1 MKPNIDGGNIRGVAP
16 ISHAAAASAKPGI
29 PIIFRWELSAGAN
42 ADNDITLEFPIRV
55 IDVWAHLNGAGVA
68 SSVMTV
74 KNGSTAISSAL
85 DTSGSD
91 KAVLRTTTID
101 DAQRDIAS
109 GGTLRATSSGGA
121 SAPAQTVYVLAMR
134 MG

>member
-1 MKPNIDGGNIRGVAP
+1 MKPNIDGGNIRNVTP
-16 ISHAAAASAKPGI
+16 ISPASAGSASPGI
-29 PIIFRWELSAGAN
+29 PVLFRFELSAGAN
-42 ADNDITLEFPIRV
+42 ADNDITLTFPIRV

-101 DAQRDIAS
+101 DAQRDIPAA
-109 GGTLRATSSGGA
+109 GTLRATSSAGA
-121 SAPAQTVYVLAMR
+121 TQPAQTVYVLAIR